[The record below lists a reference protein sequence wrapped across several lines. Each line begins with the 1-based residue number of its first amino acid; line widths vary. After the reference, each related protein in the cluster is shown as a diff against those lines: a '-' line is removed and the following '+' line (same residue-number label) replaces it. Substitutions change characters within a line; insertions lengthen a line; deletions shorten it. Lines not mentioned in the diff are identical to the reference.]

1 MRCYEVTDEVRFGIV
16 YERSG
21 DNLSLSVGEGEHR
34 IEWPI
39 QGRDVL
45 ERRVKS
51 ATEMIEAKTGWSAEE
66 AEAFVREKHRMTH
79 FHFATWHGE
88 TVVAVDGWDDPRD
101 ERVALVLV
109 RPAAKVRYTDN
120 CASARLTSRA
130 SRVAYRH
137 PTLTNKPG
145 AVGVVVLEERSGC
158 GGHHLLA
165 EMCPGAT
172 LRIEYQDT
180 VRYLKWSGSEMTL
193 GGRVPRS
200 VPRLR
205 LAA

>member
-21 DNLSLSVGEGEHR
+21 DNLSLSIGEGER
-34 IEWPI
+34 RLEWPI
-39 QGRDVL
+39 QGADVL
-45 ERRVKS
+45 ERRVRA

-66 AEAFVREKHRMTH
+66 AEAFAREEHRVTH
-79 FHFATWHGE
+79 FHFASWQGQ
-88 TVVAVDGWDDPRD
+88 TVAAVDGWDDPRD

-109 RPAAKVRYTDN
+109 RPPEKVRYTDN
-120 CASARLTSRA
+120 CAAARLTDRA
-130 SRVAYRH
+130 SRIAYRH
-137 PTLTNKPG
+137 PTLTRNPG
-145 AVGVVVLEERSGC
+145 AVGVVVLEERPGA

-172 LRIEYQDT
+172 LRIEFERA

-193 GGRVPRS
+193 GGRVARR
-200 VPRLR
+200 VPHLR
-205 LAA
+205 IAA